1 MKHLAPIRRPC
12 PETRVAL
19 SCVLR
24 GAPPPGFGSA
34 DERALLGQ
42 TPDVGCGGPRLAL
55 VTSSVLLTCLV
66 ALWGPPVAAADE
78 AEAMIELT
86 RQAGD
91 RVLVTVDGKPF
102 TEYRPGGEADGGGHL
117 PYLYPIHGPSG
128 QALTRNW
135 PMAEGE
141 GEEQDHPHHRSL
153 WFAHGAVGLADGS
166 KRHDFWT
173 GRDGSAIVHR
183 QVLAFESGE
192 TGVLRTAS
200 AWVAPGGEAVLRDER
215 TMRFHTGAL
224 EAGQAWRAI
233 DFDIRL
239 RAGDEA
245 VVLGDTKEGTMAIR
259 VAPTL
264 RHQGDH
270 AAGEM
275 LNSEGVE
282 GVDVWGKRAA
292 WVHYS
297 GPVDGRPVGIA
308 IFDHP
313 GNFRHPTWW
322 HARAYGLFAA
332 NPFGVHDFE
341 RAKKGTGDWTIPA
354 GGELR
359 LRYRLLFHDGEVS
372 PEQLNDE
379 FRRYGAGPK

>member
-1 MKHLAPIRRPC
+1 MLRRLNPSAAAVLVPC
-12 PETRVAL
+12 LFAV
-19 SCVLR
+19 
-24 GAPPPGFGSA
+24 SA
-34 DERALLGQ
+34 TVTAD
-42 TPDVGCGGPRLAL
+42 DGGP
-55 VTSSVLLTCLV
+55 
-66 ALWGPPVAAADE
+66 
-78 AEAMIELT
+78 MIELT

-117 PYLYPIHGPSG
+117 PYLYPVHGPAG

-135 PMAEGE
+135 PMAEAE
-141 GEEQDHPHHRSL
+141 GEERDHPHHRSL
-153 WFAHGAVGLADGS
+153 WFAHGAVGPADGS
-166 KRHDFWT
+166 ERHDFWT
-173 GRDGSAIVHR
+173 GRDGSAIVHEKI
-183 QVLAFESGE
+183 LAVESGE
-192 TGVLRTAS
+192 AGVLRTANT
-200 AWVAPGGEAVLRDER
+200 WIGPGGAGDILREQR
-215 TMRFHTGAL
+215 TMTFRAGAL
-224 EAGQAWRAI
+224 DTGHAWRAI
-233 DFDIRL
+233 DFDLRL
-239 RAGDEA
+239 QAGDAA

-264 RHQGDH
+264 RHQGEH
-270 AAGEM
+270 AAGAM
-275 LNSEGVE
+275 RNSEGVE
-282 GVDVWGKRAA
+282 GADVWGKRAA

-341 RAKKGTGDWTIPA
+341 KAKKGTGDRTIPP

-372 PEQLNDE
+372 PEQLDAE
-379 FRRYGAGPK
+379 LKRYRAE

>member
-1 MKHLAPIRRPC
+1 MEPSTGGAENVQSGRSAAAVVSAGRARSRCLSGSPLGTQRVHAAIRWRLAS
-12 PETRVAL
+12 V
-19 SCVLR
+19 S
-24 GAPPPGFGSA
+24 GAAFLMATAAAHPAATA
-34 DERALLGQ
+34 DE
-42 TPDVGCGGPRLAL
+42 GGPTIDLAK
-55 VTSSVLLTCLV
+55 
-66 ALWGPPVAAADE
+66 
-78 AEAMIELT
+78 
-86 RQAGD
+86 RAGA
-91 RVLVTVDGKPF
+91 RVLVTVDGEPF

-117 PYLYPIHGPSG
+117 PYLYPVYGPGG

-135 PMAEGE
+135 PMAEAE
-141 GEEQDHPHHRSL
+141 GEERDHPHHRSL
-153 WFAHGAVGLADGS
+153 WFAHGAVGPADGS
-166 KRHDFWT
+166 ERHDFWT

-183 QVLAFESGE
+183 EILAAESGAA
-192 TGVLRTAS
+192 GGPGLLRTANV
-200 AWVAPGGEAVLRDER
+200 WLAPGGAEVLREER
-215 TMRFHTGAL
+215 AMTFRAGAFDG
-224 EAGQAWRAI
+224 GQAWRAI

-239 RAGDEA
+239 RAGGAA

-264 RHQGDH
+264 RHQGER
-270 AAGEM
+270 AAGAM
-275 LNSEGVE
+275 LNSESVE
-282 GVDVWGKRAA
+282 SAAVWGKRAA

-341 RAKKGTGDWTIPA
+341 KAKKGTGAWTIPA

-359 LRYRLLFHDGEVS
+359 LRYRLLFHDGEVAA
-372 PEQLNDE
+372 EQLAGE
-379 FRRYGAGPK
+379 LARYGSE

>member
-1 MKHLAPIRRPC
+1 MLRR
-12 PETRVAL
+12 L
-19 SCVLR
+19 N
-24 GAPPPGFGSA
+24 PP
-34 DERALLGQ
+34 
-42 TPDVGCGGPRLAL
+42 
-55 VTSSVLLTCLV
+55 
-66 ALWGPPVAAADE
+66 AAAVLFPCLLVVSGTVTADDGDP
-78 AEAMIELT
+78 MIELT

-91 RVLVTVDGKPF
+91 RVLVTIDGQPF

-117 PYLYPIHGPSG
+117 PYLYPIFGAGG

-135 PMAEGE
+135 PMAEAE
-141 GEEQDHPHHRSL
+141 GEERDHPHHRSL
-153 WFAHGAVGLADGS
+153 WFAHGAVGPADGS
-166 KRHDFWT
+166 KRYDFWT
-173 GRDGSAIVHR
+173 GRDGSAIVHEK
-183 QVLAFESGE
+183 VLAAESGK
-192 TGVLRTAS
+192 TGMLRTAS
-200 AWVAPGGEAVLRDER
+200 AWVAPAGEEVLREER
-215 TMRFHTGAL
+215 TMSFRAGAL
-224 EAGQAWRAI
+224 DTGQAWRAI

-239 RAGDEA
+239 QAGATA

-270 AAGEM
+270 AAGAM
-275 LNSEGVE
+275 LSSEGVA
-282 GVDVWGKRAA
+282 GAAVWGKRAA

-341 RAKKGTGDWTIPA
+341 KAKKGTGDWTIPA

-372 PEQLNDE
+372 GQQLDGE
-379 FRRYGAGPK
+379 LKRYRAK